1 MANDDLH
8 KKLVAVHQELEAAE
22 NIAPDDEDLL
32 RTILEDITSLLDRKQ
47 RTFEK
52 DIDSLTEDLKRMT
65 YRFEASHHDLAKS
78 IRQVAIAL
86 GNMGI

>member
-1 MANDDLH
+1 MTNDDLH
-8 KKLVAVHQELEAAE
+8 KKLEAVHRELEAADD
-22 NIAPDDEDLL
+22 IAPHDEDLL
-32 RTILEDITSLLDRKQ
+32 RALLEDITSLLGEKQ
-47 RTFEK
+47 RIFDEDT
-52 DIDSLTEDLKRMT
+52 DSLTRDLMRIT

>member
-1 MANDDLH
+1 MAKDDLH
-8 KKLVAVHQELEAAE
+8 KKLEAVHQELEAADD
-22 NIAPDDEDLL
+22 IAPDDEDLL
-32 RTILEDITSLLDRKQ
+32 RALLKDITSLLGDKHRN
-47 RTFEK
+47 FEE
-52 DIDSLTEDLKRMT
+52 DSDSLTRDLMRIT